1 MKPGL
6 LLDTHIALWWFSADP
21 RLAKAEL
28 DLISSSRCH
37 VSLASVW
44 EVAIKY
50 RLNKLPV
57 TPQDFL
63 GATEG
68 AAMRLLP
75 IKPAHIL
82 AANELPLLH
91 KDPFDRLLVAQSTV
105 ERLVMLTAD
114 AQLAVYGDLI
124 RSI

>member
-6 LLDTHIALWWFSADP
+6 LLDTHVALWWFSADP
-21 RLAKAEL
+21 RLAEAER
-28 DLISSSRCH
+28 DLIGSSRCH
-37 VSLASVW
+37 ISLASAW

-57 TPQDFL
+57 SPKDFL

-75 IKPAHIL
+75 IQAAHIL
-82 AANELPLLH
+82 ATTELPLLH

-105 ERLVMLTAD
+105 ERLVLLTAD
-114 AQLAVYGDLI
+114 AQLAAYGNSI
-124 RSI
+124 RTL